1 MLTMTIWNIL
11 CKRLWVLGLLLT
23 VPSARA
29 SADGTIN
36 QVLPTHEGIEPV
48 DVGDLTAHLLTGING
63 ASLMNKEGKNKE
75 KNKEG
80 KNKEGKNKEK
90 NKEGK
95 NKEEKNKEGWVYDLQ
110 GRRVNR
116 PQKGVYISAGRK
128 IVIN

>member
-1 MLTMTIWNIL
+1 MMLTMTIWNIL

-80 KNKEGKNKEK
+80 
-90 NKEGK
+90 
-95 NKEEKNKEGWVYDLQ
+95 WVYDLQ

>member
-1 MLTMTIWNIL
+1 MMLTMTIWNIL

-75 KNKEG
+75 
-80 KNKEGKNKEK
+80 
-90 NKEGK
+90 GK

>member
-1 MLTMTIWNIL
+1 MTIWNIL

-48 DVGDLTAHLLTGING
+48 DVGDLTAHMLTGING
-63 ASLMNKEGKNKE
+63 ASLMNKEE

-80 KNKEGKNKEK
+80 KNKEGKNKE
-90 NKEGK
+90 GK
-95 NKEEKNKEGWVYDLQ
+95 NKEKNKEGWVYDLQ